1 MVQDNDQNLES
12 FEITT
17 KREIIFYLRQLINDG
32 DRVSLMFGESQETM
46 LTVLIDLD
54 EDDGELLFDWG
65 ASESVNQKL
74 LSSKRTFFV
83 ASPGGV
89 RNQFITSSIRKA
101 SYKGRPAF
109 VTDIPTR
116 YVRMQRREFFRMTLP
131 FTRRPPCVFQW
142 GEPTK
147 AWNMTVVDIG
157 LGGVA
162 LEVETQSLPFELTQV
177 ITKASI
183 DLKTHGK
190 LEVDLEVRFHGQLQR
205 GIKNIGRLGCRFVKL
220 SNAQQNVLQRFV
232 TEVQREERAARG

>member
-1 MVQDNDQNLES
+1 MAQEHEQNLES

-17 KREIIFYLRQLINDG
+17 KREIVFYLRQLINDG

-46 LTVLIDLD
+46 LTVLLDLEE
-54 EDDGELLFDWG
+54 EDGNLIFDWG
-65 ASESVNQKL
+65 ASENVNQKL
-74 LSSKRTFFV
+74 LASKRTFFV

-89 RNQFITSSIRKA
+89 RNQFITTNIWKT

-109 VTDIPTR
+109 ATDIPTR

-131 FTRRPPCVFQW
+131 FTRRPQCTFQW

-162 LEVETQSLPFELTQV
+162 LEMETTSLPFELTQV
-177 ITKASI
+177 VPKATI

-190 LEVDLEVRFHGQLQR
+190 LDVDLEIRFRGNLER
-205 GIKNIGRLGCRFVKL
+205 GIKKIGRLGCRFVKL

-232 TEVQREERAARG
+232 TEIQR